1 MPATQVMTRLAAP
14 LLIVSGILVGLSL
27 HTAVNC
33 GDADEPDVCTA
44 VIGFSPLRGALIA
57 FAYDGRGRIALR
69 HGDVDRAI
77 ADFDEAIRLNPNRA
91 AVFRDRALAHRQ
103 NGELEAAIA
112 DYDQA
117 IALDPGRAAPYH
129 DRGLALAAK
138 GDLDR
143 AILSYNTAIR
153 LAPSNAEARVSRGI
167 ALLARGQPAEAR
179 ADFEAALTL
188 PNDAEGMAH
197 PTARARLAELAEATP
212 TQITDVPVR

>member
-1 MPATQVMTRLAAP
+1 MIRLAAP

-27 HTAVNC
+27 HTIVNC
-33 GDADEPDVCTA
+33 GDADEPDVCSA
-44 VIGFSPLRGALIA
+44 VIGFSPFRGSLIA

-69 HGDVDRAI
+69 HGDIGRAI
-77 ADFDEAIRLNPNRA
+77 ADFDEAVRLDPNRA

-117 IALDPGRAAPYH
+117 IALDPSHAAPYH

-143 AILSYNTAIR
+143 AILSYNTAVR
-153 LAPSNAEARVSRGI
+153 LAPLDAAMRLSRGL
-167 ALLARGQPAEAR
+167 ALLARGRPQDAR
-179 ADFEAALTL
+179 ADLEVVLTL
-188 PNDAEGMAH
+188 PGDVEGLAH
-197 PTARARLAELAEATP
+197 PTARAKLAELAEARP
-212 TQITDVPVR
+212 TSVSAPVR